1 MTFHKERRTI
11 ISKEGKRKGESCLKT
26 RYGAVAVLLA
36 AILVAS
42 LGITAIIGV
51 RKPQKPTD
59 EFSVVASFFPVYTA
73 ALQVVGDC
81 EGVTVSCLTQPTAGC
96 VHDYQLSPAERM
108 RLSDADVLI
117 LNGAGAESF
126 LTQTLATMSELPCV
140 DTSQGIVLQEVVCE
154 HDHEHDHEHTT
165 NEHIWMSPSRY
176 AKQVQ
181 RLCEGLCEL
190 DPAHAAEYTRNAEE
204 YLAKINAMQKRLEQ
218 MALPFTHAVLFHDSV
233 AYPANDLGLEVVGVV
248 PLGEDEGASASK
260 LAEIARKVE
269 NKAVLFLYDSQYPVA
284 YESLQGY
291 AKQAVTMTWDSAAKP
306 INGVAEKDVW
316 LVAMEKNVEAL
327 EKIAKRI
334 EGYER

>member
-1 MTFHKERRTI
+1 MF
-11 ISKEGKRKGESCLKT
+11 
-26 RYGAVAVLLA
+26 
-36 AILVAS
+36 S
-42 LGITAIIGV
+42 LGITALLGV
-51 RKPQKPTD
+51 RKPQRAAD
-59 EFSVVASFFPVYTA
+59 DFSVVASFFPLYTA

-154 HDHEHDHEHTT
+154 HDHEHDHDHTT
-165 NEHIWMSPSRY
+165 NEHIWMRPSRY

-190 DPAHAAEYTRNAEE
+190 DPAHAAEYTRNATE
-204 YLAKINAMQKRLEQ
+204 YIGKIEAVQKKLEQ
-218 MALPFTHAVLFHDSV
+218 IALPLTHAVLFHDSV
-233 AYPANDLGLEVVGVV
+233 AYPAEDLGLETVGVV
-248 PLGEDEGASASK
+248 PLGEDEGASAAQ
-260 LAEIARKVE
+260 LAEISEKIK

-284 YESLQGY
+284 YESLCDY
-291 AKQAVTMTWDSAAKP
+291 AAKAAVVTWNSATQP
-306 INGVAEKDVW
+306 LTAVSAKDVW
-316 LVAMEKNVEAL
+316 LVAMEQNLQRLEACL
-327 EKIAKRI
+327 
-334 EGYER
+334 

>member
-1 MTFHKERRTI
+1 M
-11 ISKEGKRKGESCLKT
+11 KT
-26 RYGAVAVLLA
+26 RYGAIAFLLVG
-36 AILVAS
+36 ILVLS
-42 LGITAIIGV
+42 LGVTALLGV
-51 RKPQKPTD
+51 RKPQRSAD
-59 EFSVVASFFPVYTA
+59 DFSVVASFFPLYTA

-108 RLSDADVLI
+108 RLSNADVLI

-126 LTQTLATMSELPCV
+126 LSQTLATMSDLPCV

-190 DPAHAAEYTRNAEE
+190 DPAHAAEYTRNAET
-204 YLAKINAMQKRLEQ
+204 YINKIKAVQNRLEQ
-218 MALPFTHAVLFHDSV
+218 MTLPFTHAVLFHDSV
-233 AYPANDLGLEVVGVV
+233 AYPAEDLGLETVGVV
-248 PLGEDEGASASK
+248 PLGEDEGASAAH
-260 LAEIARKVE
+260 LAEISEKIK
-269 NKAVLFLYDSQYPVA
+269 NKAVLFLYDSQYPMA
-284 YESLQGY
+284 YESLCDY
-291 AKQAVTMTWDSAAKP
+291 AAKAAVVMWDSATKP
-306 INGVAEKDVW
+306 LAGVLAKDVW

-327 EKIAKRI
+327 EKITKGV
-334 EGYER
+334 EGDER